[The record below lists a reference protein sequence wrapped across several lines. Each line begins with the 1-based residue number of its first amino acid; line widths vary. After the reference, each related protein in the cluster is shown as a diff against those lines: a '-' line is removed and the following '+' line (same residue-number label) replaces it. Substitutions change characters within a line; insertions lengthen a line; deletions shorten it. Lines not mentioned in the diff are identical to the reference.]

1 MSFKVVTEIVS
12 GDCPSCD
19 MSTLLVNIGKTN
31 YRCVHCGET
40 LEQKINGVI
49 KYIFDFSFLSISTRS
64 KKASMLLKFVV
75 LT

>member
-19 MSTLLVNIGKTN
+19 ASTLLVNIGESN

-49 KYIFDFSFLSISTRS
+49 KYIKADKATKLGLRS
-64 KKASMLLKFVV
+64 DCLDG
-75 LT
+75 